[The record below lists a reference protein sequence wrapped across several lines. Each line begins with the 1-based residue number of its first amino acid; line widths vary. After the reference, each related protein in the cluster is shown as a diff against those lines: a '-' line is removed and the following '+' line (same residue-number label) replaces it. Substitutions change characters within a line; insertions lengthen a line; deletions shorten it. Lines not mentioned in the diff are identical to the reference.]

1 MDGLATW
8 IDRVML
14 APFMYVALAGAYL
27 TWKTRF
33 VQIRA
38 VPRMLR
44 LLFAAPPQGAHTPE
58 VTPRAALL
66 TAMSTT
72 MGVGNVV
79 GPIVAIGLG
88 GPGALVC
95 YVVATMVGGA
105 TIFSEV
111 SLALR
116 FRTRDA
122 DGTIHGGPMQYVRAL
137 APSWAK
143 IYACA
148 CALLLLGWT
157 AANANTIALTLT
169 MYEAPRAVSAGVLV
183 LGAWAILRGGIAR
196 VTRMNDRLVPLMCAL
211 YCAATCWIIFIQH
224 GAAVPGMLRL
234 VMTSFWQPQAMGYG
248 VGVASVAAVL
258 RHGLA
263 RALQANEAGVGT
275 SSIPHGM
282 VQHVDRTA
290 QATLAV
296 AAAYFNGLLCLLTG
310 MTILVAGPF
319 AADTV
324 FDVTLLSRIFTHHLS
339 SLGGYVL
346 SVSILLFAFGTIIGN
361 CFNGAHCVAFLRHR
375 TGRVIYYTTCGA
387 AIVAGAMFDFHAVF
401 AWTDR
406 LIVPVLLIN
415 LTAVV
420 LWAAKGAIDV
430 DLGDASR
437 TPAALRNEATRRR
450 KLRALHPIRSV
461 DAGPQQHP
469 NPQSQQRRAGGG
481 GHQGE
486 RHDA

>member
-1 MDGLATW
+1 MDSLNIW
-8 IDRVML
+8 IDRAMVV
-14 APFMYVALAGAYL
+14 PFVCVALAGAYL
-27 TWKTRF
+27 TYKTRC
-33 VQIRA
+33 VQVRA

-44 LLFAAPPQGAHTPE
+44 LLFAAPAQGAHPSDI
-58 VTPRAALL
+58 TPRAALL

-95 YVVATMVGGA
+95 YVVATLLGGA

-111 SLALR
+111 SLALH

-122 DGTIHGGPMQYVRAL
+122 DGSIHGGPMQYVRSL
-137 APSWAK
+137 WPGWARL
-143 IYACA
+143 YAGA

-169 MYEAPRAVSAGVLV
+169 MYETPRGLSAGLLA

-196 VTRMNDRLVPLMCAL
+196 VARMNDRLVPLMCAL
-211 YCAATCWIIFIQH
+211 YCVATCWIIFVQH
-224 GAAVPGMLRL
+224 GTAVPGVLRL
-234 VMTSFWQPQAMGYG
+234 VAASFWRPQAVGYG
-248 VGVASVAAVL
+248 LGVASVTAVL

-282 VQHVDRTA
+282 VPHADGKA

-296 AAAYFNGLLCLLTG
+296 AAAYGNGVLCLLTG
-310 MTILVAGPF
+310 MTVLVAGPF
-319 AADTV
+319 ETGTL
-324 FDVTLLSRIFTHHLS
+324 FDVTLLSRIFARHLS
-339 SLGGYVL
+339 HWGGYVL
-346 SVSILLFAFGTIIGN
+346 SLSILFFAFGTIIGN
-361 CFNGAHCVAFLRHR
+361 CFNGAHCIAFLRYR
-375 TGRVIYYTTCGA
+375 SGRVVYYATCGA
-387 AIVAGAMFDFHAVF
+387 AIVAGAMYDFYAVF

-415 LTAVV
+415 LAAVV
-420 LWAAKGAIDV
+420 TWAARGAIDA
-430 DLGDASR
+430 DLGDALLV
-437 TPAALRNEATRRR
+437 PATLRGKVSRRR
-450 KLRALHPIRSV
+450 KLRAAHPVHPI
-461 DAGPQQHP
+461 DASPQQHP
-469 NPQSQQRRAGGG
+469 NPQAQQRVAGGG
-481 GHQGE
+481 AHQGE
-486 RHDA
+486 